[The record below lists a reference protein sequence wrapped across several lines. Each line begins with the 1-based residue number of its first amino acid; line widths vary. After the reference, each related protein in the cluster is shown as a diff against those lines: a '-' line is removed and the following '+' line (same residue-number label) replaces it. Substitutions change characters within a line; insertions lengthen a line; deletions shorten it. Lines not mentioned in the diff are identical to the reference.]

1 MKGKIQVEKLL
12 SEIRKER
19 GSLPKD
25 LHITR
30 MCGALVA
37 ASNGKIIKIT
47 ETRMKYCPLFSSLY
61 DQMHEQCPEL
71 MEHRIA
77 RAVESKISRFGHFT
91 DRRELV
97 RKDVAIPFG
106 ASEMIMYA
114 LERKGIDAAV
124 TVCDG
129 AGTVITHDPSLV
141 QGIGAR
147 MNGLFY
153 TSPIDEVT
161 RAIEK
166 NDSYVLSP
174 KTAAIDQILG
184 LKRAVE
190 LGYRNIAV
198 TINGFAGE
206 DLSEVKEIEEETN
219 SCITILVVCTT
230 GVEKERTDEIA
241 KYADLVW
248 SCASLNVREIVGK
261 EATIQIGVKIPVFVL
276 TKRGIG
282 VISNY
287 SSKEFE
293 NFIEE
298 GKSYVIMGHPGSNL
312 VSRKRIKMDNF
323 QTYLCEIN
331 ALPLRVDDE
340 PRPLI

>member
-71 MEHRIA
+71 REHRIA

-129 AGTVITHDPSLV
+129 AGTVITHGPSLV

-161 RAIEK
+161 RAVEK
-166 NDSYVLSP
+166 NDGYVLSP

-206 DLSEVKEIEEETN
+206 HLSKVKEIEEETN

-282 VISNY
+282 FISNY

-298 GKSYVIMGHPGSNL
+298 GKRYVIMGHPGSNL

-331 ALPLRVDDE
+331 ELPLRVDDE